1 MPPTIGVVKLP
12 RRVCVPMPHR
22 SKPTY
27 PVLPLTMSWYLVFP
41 KSGTRKANP
50 AMPRFTKLIVNASRW
65 SYHELPA
72 WTVEP
77 GVNCMAPPV
86 KLAVPASIAQISLML
101 SWKLS
106 ASQPIL
112 TVWSPW
118 STAASWNTL
127 APHPR
132 VEPRVHDGSTNSGY
146 DAWASIS
153 EFNVTFRMPF
163 ENAIEVIGSC
173 HICGSAE
180 ESHAWNPLAIQIVV
194 PPESFRVTVPFAM
207 PTVKPVVESG
217 TEIRGLW
224 GAMGILT
231 VSLIVSSRNSY
242 VAPDIFACWKVRL
255 SRFAEKLVDVSVK
268 RYGQSRFE
276 RFNPLTGLHRPSYR
290 WNVGSWCNSTVPS
303 GFAMRSQHG
312 RSRPSR
318 IE

>member
-1 MPPTIGVVKLP
+1 MGGFGVSQRSGP
-12 RRVCVPMPHR
+12 RR
-22 SKPTY
+22 
-27 PVLPLTMSWYLVFP
+27 
-41 KSGTRKANP
+41 GNP
-50 AMPRFTKLIVNASRW
+50 ASQGYASLVVTAGGWGHPERPGC
-65 SYHELPA
+65 PA
-72 WTVEP
+72 AP
-77 GVNCMAPPV
+77 GVNCWPRPV
-86 KLAVPASIAQISLML
+86 KLTVPASIAQISLML
-101 SWKLS
+101 SLKLS

-231 VSLIVSSRNSY
+231 VSLIVSGRNSY
-242 VAPDIFACWKVRL
+242 VAPDIFACW
-255 SRFAEKLVDVSVK
+255 
-268 RYGQSRFE
+268 
-276 RFNPLTGLHRPSYR
+276 
-290 WNVGSWCNSTVPS
+290 
-303 GFAMRSQHG
+303 
-312 RSRPSR
+312 
-318 IE
+318 

>member
-1 MPPTIGVVKLP
+1 MWSSAGTF
-12 RRVCVPMPHR
+12 
-22 SKPTY
+22 
-27 PVLPLTMSWYLVFP
+27 VLP
-41 KSGTRKANP
+41 
-50 AMPRFTKLIVNASRW
+50 ASRTADVTVPFRVFHTRTSSTLIW
-65 SYHELPA
+65 GANAAVQMERWPLPGRA
-72 WTVEP
+72 ARPVGRGFIGRP
-77 GVNCMAPPV
+77 PPV
-86 KLAVPASIAQISLML
+86 KLAAPASIAQISLML
-101 SWKLS
+101 SLKLS

-217 TEIRGLW
+217 TEIRGL
-224 GAMGILT
+224 
-231 VSLIVSSRNSY
+231 
-242 VAPDIFACWKVRL
+242 
-255 SRFAEKLVDVSVK
+255 
-268 RYGQSRFE
+268 
-276 RFNPLTGLHRPSYR
+276 
-290 WNVGSWCNSTVPS
+290 
-303 GFAMRSQHG
+303 
-312 RSRPSR
+312 
-318 IE
+318 